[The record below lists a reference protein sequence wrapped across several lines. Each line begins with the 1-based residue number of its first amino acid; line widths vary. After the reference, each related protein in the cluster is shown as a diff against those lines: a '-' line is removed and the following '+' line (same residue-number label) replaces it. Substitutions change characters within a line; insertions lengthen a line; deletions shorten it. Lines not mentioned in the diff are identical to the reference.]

1 VHWCSAG
8 AWRCS
13 RRTFSASPPGPAPL
27 AGTTAGGES
36 PPSLVTRAA
45 PPPTRPTIPD
55 ELDPFLPPLPRPP
68 NPLVSVSLSPALLS
82 LALAL
87 LAWRREK
94 EKARSGLGLV
104 CLAGF
109 FLTRRGG
116 GGYKNLR
123 GARGRWGP
131 STSYPC
137 AGTEESRAPGPRWTT
152 TLGGGR
158 GFTDIFVWG
167 RWHVNP
173 CLMHQVTGRTSDEP
187 YPSVG

>member
-1 VHWCSAG
+1 MCLTRVEVHWCSAG

-13 RRTFSASPPGPAPL
+13 RRTSSASPPGPAPL

-87 LAWRREK
+87 LAWRRDK

-123 GARGRWGP
+123 GGRGGGGARPRVIHARGLRRAVRRVRDGP
-131 STSYPC
+131 P
-137 AGTEESRAPGPRWTT
+137 
-152 TLGGGR
+152 
-158 GFTDIFVWG
+158 
-167 RWHVNP
+167 
-173 CLMHQVTGRTSDEP
+173 
-187 YPSVG
+187 PSVGEEDSLTYLFGVVGT